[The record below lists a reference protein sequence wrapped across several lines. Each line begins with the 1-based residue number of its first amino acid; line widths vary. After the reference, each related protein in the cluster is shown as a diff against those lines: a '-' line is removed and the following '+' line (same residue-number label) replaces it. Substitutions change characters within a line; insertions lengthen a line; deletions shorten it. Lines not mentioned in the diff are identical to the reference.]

1 MKNFTLLTIAAT
13 LLFFISSCKS
23 GGNLDEGTAEDVIS
37 AHLKANPE
45 YESTKINIG
54 EIKFRSKN
62 DKLDL
67 QKYKELEEKGL
78 VEMELQNQKKK
89 FLSKDSVYF
98 YLITLTDKAK
108 PYILKHDAHN
118 ATVRAI
124 NYVLDEEKPITLI
137 KGDSKIA
144 RVTVSLKKEL
154 TDFSI
159 FFKDKNV
166 GSNFITK
173 TYKLKL
179 KKEVGWILVGG

>member
-1 MKNFTLLTIAAT
+1 MKTFKLLTVAIS
-13 LLFFISSCKS
+13 LLLFISSCKS

-62 DKLDL
+62 DKLEL
-67 QKYKELEEKGL
+67 QKYKALEEKGL
-78 VEMELQNQKKK
+78 VDMELQNQKKK

-118 ATVRAI
+118 ATVRAL

-159 FFKDKNV
+159 FLR
-166 GSNFITK
+166 TK
-173 TYKLKL
+173 TLAATSLLKL
-179 KKEVGWILVGG
+179 IS